1 MLRAEMVIV
10 NGTQL
15 TQVLSLSSML
25 PGTFFVDDPHAMVY
39 IYPPS
44 GTAMSTA
51 TAEVAN
57 RPHLLQD
64 DGQSYVAFRGLT
76 FQYANSCHGDA
87 AVLLNGKA
95 TNVLFDTDT
104 FVWNNATGISF
115 SIEHFTVQN
124 SVALHNGALGFN
136 NSYKVK
142 YDLWQSDIAN
152 YNNWRGAQGAFYTWD
167 AGGAKWLLDHD
178 GTYTNVTAAFNQGN
192 GIAWDTDQQNL
203 TLTGLVSANNV
214 TNGIQIEK
222 DEGPIN
228 LSKSYVCNNYRGDCP
243 AQF

>member
-1 MLRAEMVIV
+1 
-10 NGTQL
+10 
-15 TQVLSLSSML
+15 
-25 PGTFFVDDPHAMVY
+25 
-39 IYPPS
+39 
-44 GTAMSTA
+44 
-51 TAEVAN
+51 
-57 RPHLLQD
+57 
-64 DGQSYVAFRGLT
+64 
-76 FQYANSCHGDA
+76 
-87 AVLLNGKA
+87 
-95 TNVLFDTDT
+95 
-104 FVWNNATGISF
+104 
-115 SIEHFTVQN
+115 
-124 SVALHNGALGFN
+124 LGFN

-228 LSKSYVCNNYRGDCP
+228 LSKSYVCNNYRGGLSC
-243 AQF
+243 AILKQ